1 MIRCGVRIA
10 SSNRSS
16 GVKSLT
22 DTGATFF
29 RTQYAT
35 QNYKIART
43 SAVSAYST
51 IGNGTIISHDN
62 RTRSCSTTLQSSS
75 SYSSLQNKNTSY
87 AHQLVRTFSS
97 ESPLDQPRESMH
109 YDVVIVGGG
118 PAGLSA
124 AIRIKQLC
132 ASKGIDLSV
141 CILEKG
147 SEVGSHI
154 LSGNVFDP
162 KALEELLSHNEEG
175 DGDNQKWTEALLE
188 SQDSHATPV
197 KEDVFLVLT
206 ESGGSYQIPNFLLP
220 SQLHN
225 DGNYIISLSKLTRYL
240 GEMAEGLGV
249 EIYPGFAADE
259 VLYTTDGSTAAVKG
273 VATKDVGIGKDG
285 ECKDTFERGV
295 ELLGRQTLF
304 AEGARGSCSEAIISK
319 FDLRQEAKADVQH
332 YGLGIKE
339 VWEVPE
345 DKFKPGFVQHT
356 LGYPLQSSVTDKVYG
371 GSFLYHQEP
380 NLVLCGLVV
389 GLDYENPYLNPYQ
402 EFQRWK
408 THPAIKSHLEG
419 GTCVQYG
426 ARVLNEGGYHSLPK
440 LTFPGGMLLG
450 CSAGFLNAVKIKG
463 SHCAIQSGIVAAES
477 VYDSLTSGDDAEE
490 KTVASMG
497 EINDEESP
505 KEVTEYAENM
515 EKSWV
520 YDELKEVR
528 NCHEAFSKW
537 GVGGG
542 LLYTGI
548 AAHITKGKEPW
559 TLPSS
564 VDSNGKGAHTD
575 ASATKPAENFEQI
588 HYPAPDGV
596 LTFDLLTNLQRSGT
610 YHEDDQPSH
619 LRIKADVANVPENIS
634 LQVYAAP
641 ESRFCPAGVYEYPE
655 GKLVINAQNCIHCKC
670 CSIKMPQ
677 EYIDWTVPEGGGGP
691 QYQVM

>member
-75 SYSSLQNKNTSY
+75 YSSLQNKSTSY

-97 ESPLDQPRESMH
+97 DDTDDESPLDQRETMH

-197 KEDVFLVLT
+197 KEDAFLVLT

-249 EIYPGFAADE
+249 EIYPGFAADA
-259 VLYTTDGSTAAVKG
+259 VLYTTDGGTAAVKG
-273 VATKDVGIGKDG
+273 VATKDVGVGKDG

-319 FDLRQEAKADVQH
+319 FDLRQAAKADVQH
-332 YGLGIKE
+332 YGLGI
-339 VWEVPE
+339 
-345 DKFKPGFVQHT
+345 
-356 LGYPLQSSVTDKVYG
+356 
-371 GSFLYHQEP
+371 
-380 NLVLCGLVV
+380 
-389 GLDYENPYLNPYQ
+389 
-402 EFQRWK
+402 
-408 THPAIKSHLEG
+408 
-419 GTCVQYG
+419 
-426 ARVLNEGGYHSLPK
+426 
-440 LTFPGGMLLG
+440 
-450 CSAGFLNAVKIKG
+450 
-463 SHCAIQSGIVAAES
+463 
-477 VYDSLTSGDDAEE
+477 
-490 KTVASMG
+490 
-497 EINDEESP
+497 
-505 KEVTEYAENM
+505 
-515 EKSWV
+515 
-520 YDELKEVR
+520 
-528 NCHEAFSKW
+528 
-537 GVGGG
+537 
-542 LLYTGI
+542 
-548 AAHITKGKEPW
+548 
-559 TLPSS
+559 
-564 VDSNGKGAHTD
+564 
-575 ASATKPAENFEQI
+575 
-588 HYPAPDGV
+588 
-596 LTFDLLTNLQRSGT
+596 
-610 YHEDDQPSH
+610 
-619 LRIKADVANVPENIS
+619 
-634 LQVYAAP
+634 
-641 ESRFCPAGVYEYPE
+641 
-655 GKLVINAQNCIHCKC
+655 
-670 CSIKMPQ
+670 
-677 EYIDWTVPEGGGGP
+677 
-691 QYQVM
+691 

>member
-1 MIRCGVRIA
+1 
-10 SSNRSS
+10 
-16 GVKSLT
+16 
-22 DTGATFF
+22 
-29 RTQYAT
+29 
-35 QNYKIART
+35 
-43 SAVSAYST
+43 
-51 IGNGTIISHDN
+51 
-62 RTRSCSTTLQSSS
+62 
-75 SYSSLQNKNTSY
+75 
-87 AHQLVRTFSS
+87 
-97 ESPLDQPRESMH
+97 MH

-118 PAGLSA
+118 PAGLA
-124 AIRIKQLC
+124 ASIRLKQLC
-132 ASKGIDLSV
+132 SQKGVDLSV
-141 CILEKG
+141 CLLEKG

-162 KALEELLSHNEEG
+162 KALEELLSHNDEDDD
-175 DGDNQKWTEALLE
+175 DGDSKKKWTEALME

-197 KEDVFLVLT
+197 TEDSFLVLT
-206 ESGGSYQIPNFLLP
+206 ESGGSYRIPNMLLP

-259 VLYTTDGSTAAVKG
+259 VLYADVGGAKAVRG
-273 VATKDVGIGKDG
+273 VATKDAGIAKDG
-285 ECKDTFERGV
+285 EAKGTFERGV
-295 ELLGRQTLF
+295 ELRGRQTLF

-319 FDLRQEAKADVQH
+319 FDLRREGGADVQH
-332 YGLGIKE
+332 FGLGIKE

-345 DKFKPGFVQHT
+345 ENFKKGFVQHT
-356 LGYPLQSSVTDKVYG
+356 LGFPLQSSVTDKVYG

-389 GLDYENPYLNPYQ
+389 GLNYENPYLNPYL

-408 THPAIKSHLEG
+408 THRAIKSHLDG

-477 VYDSLTSGDDAEE
+477 VYESLASGEDADE
-490 KTVASMG
+490 KTVASTG
-497 EINDEESP
+497 EIDEEEP
-505 KEVTEYAENM
+505 PMEVTRYAENM

-528 NCHEAFSKW
+528 NCHEAFSRW

-548 AAHITKGKEPW
+548 AAHVTKGREPW
-559 TLPSS
+559 TLPTPAGNNIGDART
-564 VDSNGKGAHTD
+564 DSAK
-575 ASATKPAENFEQI
+575 TKPANLFTPIE
-588 HYPAPDGV
+588 YPAPDGI

-641 ESRFCPAGVYEYPE
+641 ESRFCPAGVYEYVE
-655 GKLVINAQNCIHCKC
+655 EKLVINAQNCIHCKC